1 MVFTQENTEVTA
13 VTVPEMINRC
23 GTQKAWIESNNGG
36 SGFEKVI
43 RKKIKA
49 VTEPFYQGAN
59 KESRIITNSA
69 MVNAQI
75 IMPIGWEQR
84 FPKIH
89 EHLTGFLRDF
99 PTNAHDDPED
109 GLTGIYEKELADGNI
124 KPYNAACKGIT
135 RRN

>member
-1 MVFTQENTEVTA
+1 
-13 VTVPEMINRC
+13 
-23 GTQKAWIESNNGG
+23 
-36 SGFEKVI
+36 
-43 RKKIKA
+43 
-49 VTEPFYQGAN
+49 
-59 KESRIITNSA
+59 

-99 PTNAHDDPED
+99 PANAHDDPED
-109 GLTGIYEKELADGNI
+109 GLTGIYEKELVDGDTR
-124 KPYNAACKGIT
+124 PYSQATRGVK

>member
-1 MVFTQENTEVTA
+1 
-13 VTVPEMINRC
+13 
-23 GTQKAWIESNNGG
+23 
-36 SGFEKVI
+36 
-43 RKKIKA
+43 
-49 VTEPFYQGAN
+49 
-59 KESRIITNSA
+59 

-84 FPKIH
+84 FQKIH

-99 PTNAHDDPED
+99 PANTHDDPED